1 MCGSGD
7 YRCRGVAVQV
17 GEPMKLARDAVLAIG
32 LAFSAAA
39 AAADFDG
46 SVPLTC
52 TPSAGHDCAPGAAQC
67 SKLKSQSKGPI
78 EVRVDFANKT
88 IKTPYRTDLLPI
100 QNSATNDEQ
109 LVMQGTDLKFAWSAI
124 VNRKTGAMTLAIAD
138 RVGAYVIFGQCK
150 VAAAN

>member
-1 MCGSGD
+1 
-7 YRCRGVAVQV
+7 
-17 GEPMKLARDAVLAIG
+17 MKLAHLSLVAMA

-39 AAADFDG
+39 VAADFDG
-46 SVPLTC
+46 TVPLTC
-52 TPSAGHDCAPGAAQC
+52 TPSAGHDCAPGTAQC
-67 SKLKSQSKGPI
+67 NKLKSQSKGPV

-124 VNRKTGAMTLAIAD
+124 INRKSGALTLAIAD
-138 RVGAYVIFGQCK
+138 RMGAYVIFGQCK
-150 VAAAN
+150 LAAAAN

>member
-1 MCGSGD
+1 
-7 YRCRGVAVQV
+7 
-17 GEPMKLARDAVLAIG
+17 MKLARVAALSIG
-32 LAFSAAA
+32 LTCSAAA
-39 AAADFDG
+39 LAADFDG

-52 TPSAGHDCAPGAAQC
+52 TPSAGHDCVPGSEQC
-67 SKLKSQSKGPI
+67 SKLKRESKGPV

-88 IKTPYRTDLLPI
+88 IKTPYRTNLLPI

-124 VNRKTGAMTLAIAD
+124 VNRKTGAITISVAD

-150 VAAAN
+150 VAIAN